1 MQKEKN
7 VGDRNLSRMI
17 GILTGLLLL
26 LMAISPRT
34 HAQQVA
40 GSAADK
46 ELTVTDLLKLPGKV
60 LAKGKNTSPV
70 GQFKL
75 LNYRVEEL
83 ALPRSMKVELN
94 GQQVEVN
101 KAWRVT
107 VTGGPFPVRALP
119 AVIWIDDQIVGYG
132 VENDRLSA
140 ITAIT
145 FDPSLL
151 RDGAAI
157 SLSYGEEKEGRAR
170 LPEKLNLSSAH

>member
-26 LMAISPRT
+26 LMAISPPT

-83 ALPRSMKVELN
+83 LLPRSMKVELN
-94 GQQVEVN
+94 GQQVGLTIRSSGMEW
-101 KAWRVT
+101 KM
-107 VTGGPFPVRALP
+107 TGSPQSLRLRLTLRYCAMAPLSRSRMARRKRA
-119 AVIWIDDQIVGYG
+119 ARGY
-132 VENDRLSA
+132 L
-140 ITAIT
+140 
-145 FDPSLL
+145 
-151 RDGAAI
+151 
-157 SLSYGEEKEGRAR
+157 K
-170 LPEKLNLSSAH
+170 NLI